1 MSLAPYDSAMSDA
14 RSLCSSW
21 PFCYIIASVI
31 VLTLLHILCYVLFNT
46 QLLMCG
52 LVAVTRTIVS
62 HSYYCGLSLILY
74 KPAPEHLYCKP
85 PLIRAAGYRQ
95 LRRRSVYCRPTRLR
109 LGLGSMFSSQK
120 ARRVVKNE
128 RVGPI
133 YIYMSLTPTE
143 KPSVINQWLSSCQWI
158 CAQRYA
164 LISVHSSWL
173 SIAILR

>member
-1 MSLAPYDSAMSDA
+1 
-14 RSLCSSW
+14 
-21 PFCYIIASVI
+21 
-31 VLTLLHILCYVLFNT
+31 
-46 QLLMCG
+46 MCG

-62 HSYYCGLSLILY
+62 HSYYNCGLSLILY
-74 KPAPEHLYCKP
+74 KPAPEHLYRKP

-95 LRRRSVYCRPTRLR
+95 LRRGSVYCRPTRLR

-128 RVGPI
+128 RVGP
-133 YIYMSLTPTE
+133 MSLTPTE

-164 LISVHSSWL
+164 LISVYSSSCCRL
-173 SIAILR
+173 QFYGKTMTQADSPRNVASADRELIAQTRTVKR